1 MMSMMICDRATAMM
15 RQTAHQHVARDEL
28 CRVVVVM
35 CCVHPRSVSKMRQ
48 HHLQLAV
55 APMEQLSYLSLPLRD
70 EL

>member
-1 MMSMMICDRATAMM
+1 MSMMVCHGATAMM
-15 RQTAHQHVARDEL
+15 RQTAHQPVARDEL
-28 CRVVVVM
+28 CPLVVVM

-55 APMEQLSYLSLPLRD
+55 APMGRLSYLSPPLRD